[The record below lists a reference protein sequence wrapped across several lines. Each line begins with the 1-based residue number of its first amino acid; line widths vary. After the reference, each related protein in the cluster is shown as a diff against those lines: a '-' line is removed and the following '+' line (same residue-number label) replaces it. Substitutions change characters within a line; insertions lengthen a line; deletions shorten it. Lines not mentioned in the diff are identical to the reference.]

1 MGDMTSER
9 RLDVAR
15 ALRQTS
21 HQQDETILRQG
32 EAGDRFYI
40 LVEGS
45 VSIIKD
51 GREVNH
57 LHASSKTPQFFGE
70 RALLSRDVRAATV
83 KVTSDKATTLSMG
96 KASFD
101 VLLRPS
107 LVGPRRVAA
116 AMTRRLLEDAR
127 ERHVLRG
134 SYQARTA
141 SGEGN
146 DGFVSVIFVE
156 AFTDV
161 LQAVRASR
169 RARDFIQ
176 TVQDDAA
183 ASRVAPSRRKRLM
196 QKLRCIVHCIGRI
209 HALHARVRASRNAS
223 QAADSAWRELQE
235 SL

>member
-1 MGDMTSER
+1 MP
-9 RLDVAR
+9 R
-15 ALRQTS
+15 A
-21 HQQDETILRQG
+21 
-32 EAGDRFYI
+32 RFYI

-116 AMTRRLLEDAR
+116 AVTRRLLEDAR

-134 SYQARTA
+134 SYQARSDA
-141 SGEGN
+141 SNNEGL
-146 DGFVSVIFVE
+146 VPVI
-156 AFTDV
+156 
-161 LQAVRASR
+161 L
-169 RARDFIQ
+169 
-176 TVQDDAA
+176 
-183 ASRVAPSRRKRLM
+183 
-196 QKLRCIVHCIGRI
+196 
-209 HALHARVRASRNAS
+209 
-223 QAADSAWRELQE
+223 
-235 SL
+235 